1 MRPVRVETLLPLGKL
16 DPGLRAAETP
26 LDLAHVAD
34 DARLCESLGYDGLA
48 VEETKVDPYVVM
60 ALAAAATT
68 RLRLTTAVAMA
79 FPRSPTITAMSAWS
93 IQKLSRGRLVLG
105 LGSQVRGHITR
116 RFGLPYRPPAPWM
129 RDYVRAVRAVWAC
142 WQQRIPLAFES
153 AHYQLSLM
161 VPLFDPGPI
170 EHPDI
175 PIHVA
180 AVNRAMCR
188 VAGEVADGL
197 RPHPVCTP
205 RYIREVMLPALREGA
220 TAAGRRADL
229 AVAMKPLVCAA
240 PDADGLARR
249 VRDVR
254 ARVAFY
260 ASTPG
265 YRAAFELH
273 GLGDL
278 AAELATLSRAQRWEE
293 MPARISDE
301 VLHTY
306 AVVGTYAEIG
316 RALVERYRGLVTDVE
331 FSIPAATAGEQGI
344 LRELIQEV
352 RREAGRLPGASYP
365 R

>member
-1 MRPVRVETLLPLGKL
+1 MRVETLLPLGKL

-26 LDLAHVAD
+26 LDLARVIEG
-34 DARLCESLGYDGLA
+34 ARLVESLGFDGLA

-60 ALAAAATT
+60 ALAAAGST

-79 FPRSPTITAMSAWS
+79 FPRSPAVTAMSAWS
-93 IQKLSRGRLVLG
+93 IQKLSRGRFVLG

-116 RFGLPYRPPAPWM
+116 RFGLAYRPPGPWM
-129 RDYVRAVRAVWAC
+129 RDYVRAVRAVWAA
-142 WQQRIPLAFES
+142 WQHRTPLAFES
-153 AHYQLSLM
+153 EHYHLSLM

-170 EHPDI
+170 EHPEI
-175 PIHVA
+175 PIHLA
-180 AVNRAMCR
+180 AVNPTMCR
-188 VAGEVADGL
+188 IAGEVADGL

-205 RYIREVMLPALREGA
+205 RYIREVMLPAMQAGA
-220 TAAGRRADL
+220 RVAGRAGGL

-240 PDADGLARR
+240 PDEDALARR

-265 YRAAFELH
+265 YRAAFEAH
-273 GLGDL
+273 GLGEL

-293 MPARISDE
+293 MPPRISDE

-316 RALVERYRGLVTDVE
+316 RRLVERYRGLVTDVE
-331 FSIPAATAGEQGI
+331 FSIPATTPQEQGI
-344 LRELIQEV
+344 LRELVQDI
-352 RREAGRLPGASYP
+352 RREAA
-365 R
+365 

>member
-1 MRPVRVETLLPLGKL
+1 
-16 DPGLRAAETP
+16 
-26 LDLAHVAD
+26 
-34 DARLCESLGYDGLA
+34 

-93 IQKLSRGRLVLG
+93 IQKLSGGRFVLG

-116 RFGLPYRPPAPWM
+116 RFGLAYRAPGPWM
-129 RDYVRAVRAVWAC
+129 RDYVRAVRAVWTA
-142 WQQRIPLAFES
+142 WQERRPLDFES
-153 AHYQLSLM
+153 EHYRLSLM

-170 EHPDI
+170 AHPHI
-175 PIHVA
+175 PIHLA
-180 AVNRAMCR
+180 AVNPTMCR

-205 RYIREVMLPALREGA
+205 RYIREIMLPAMRAGA
-220 TAAGRRADL
+220 AAAGRDPAL
-229 AVAMKPLVCAA
+229 TVAMKPLVCAA
-240 PDADGLARR
+240 PDEATLARR

-265 YRAAFELH
+265 YRAAFEVH

-278 AAELATLSRAQRWEE
+278 AAELAVLSRAQRWEE
-293 MPARISDE
+293 MPSRISDE

-306 AVVGTYAEIG
+306 AVVGTDHEIG
-316 RALVERYRGLVTDVE
+316 RKLVARYRGLVTDVE
-331 FSIPAATAGEQGI
+331 FSIPAATEHERGI
-344 LRELIQEV
+344 LRELVQEI
-352 RREAGRLPGASYP
+352 RREAS
-365 R
+365 

>member
-1 MRPVRVETLLPLGKL
+1 MRAVRVETLLPLGKL

-26 LDLAHVAD
+26 LDVARVPE
-34 DARLCESLGYDGLA
+34 DARLVESLGYDGLA

-60 ALAAAATT
+60 ALAASSTT

-79 FPRSPTITAMSAWS
+79 FPRSPTITAMSAWT
-93 IQKLSRGRLVLG
+93 IQKLSRGRFVLG
-105 LGSQVRGHITR
+105 LGSQVRRHITR
-116 RFGLPYRPPAPWM
+116 RFGLPYRPPGPWM

-142 WQQRIPLAFES
+142 WQKRTPLAFAS
-153 AHYQLSLM
+153 AHYDLSLM

-175 PIHVA
+175 PIHLA
-180 AVNRAMCR
+180 AVNPAMCR
-188 VAGEVADGL
+188 IAGEVADGL

-205 RYIREVMLPALREGA
+205 RYIREVMLPAVRAGA
-220 TAAGRRADL
+220 AAAGRSPGL

-240 PDADGLARR
+240 PDEATLAQR

-265 YRAAFELH
+265 YRAAFEHH
-273 GLGDL
+273 GLGEL
-278 AAELATLSRAQRWEE
+278 AAELAVLSRAQRWEE
-293 MPARISDE
+293 MPARVDDE

-316 RALVERYRGLVTDVE
+316 RRLVERYRGIVTDVE
-331 FSIPAATAGEQGI
+331 FSIPAGTEREREI
-344 LRELIQEV
+344 LRELVQDI
-352 RREAGRLPGASYP
+352 RRAA
-365 R
+365 

>member
-1 MRPVRVETLLPLGKL
+1 VRVETLLPLGKL

-26 LDLAHVAD
+26 LDLGRVVE
-34 DARLCESLGYDGLA
+34 DARLVESLGYDGLA

-60 ALAAAATT
+60 ALAAAGTT

-79 FPRSPTITAMSAWS
+79 FPRSPTVTAMSAWS
-93 IQKLSRGRLVLG
+93 IQKLSRGRFVLG

-116 RFGLPYRPPAPWM
+116 RFGLAYRPPGPWM
-129 RDYVRAVRAVWAC
+129 RDYIRAVRAVWTA
-142 WQQRIPLAFES
+142 WQQRTPLAFES
-153 AHYQLSLM
+153 PHYNLSLM

-170 EHPDI
+170 EHPEI

-180 AVNRAMCR
+180 AVNPTMCR

-205 RYIREVMLPALREGA
+205 RYIRDVMLPAMRAGA
-220 TAAGRRADL
+220 IAAGRSPAL
-229 AVAMKPLVCAA
+229 SVAMKPLICAA
-240 PDADGLARR
+240 PDETTLAVR

-265 YRAAFELH
+265 YRAAFEVH

-278 AAELATLSRAQRWEE
+278 AAELAVLSRAQRWEE
-293 MPARISDE
+293 MPPRISDE

-306 AVVGTYAEIG
+306 VTVGTYDQIAQK
-316 RALVERYRGLVTDVE
+316 LTERYGKVVTHCE
-331 FSIPAATAGEQGI
+331 FSIAVKDQADKER
-344 LRELIQEV
+344 LRALAKAIQ
-352 RREAGRLPGASYP
+352 RS
-365 R
+365 